1 MTEKSMMANV
11 IWLTKSERDKQKL
24 KRKTRTTKTA
34 AANHLCVRGSV
45 YQLEYVNTDG
55 KHEIKQ
61 VGDLLHVNKMIAS
74 KQLQSFKPNPEAY
87 FMLEWNLMGHELF
100 NALKDKMTESNK
112 AQP

>member
-1 MTEKSMMANV
+1 M
-11 IWLTKSERDKQKL
+11 SENKFKY
-24 KRKTRTTKTA
+24 
-34 AANHLCVRGSV
+34 LCVRGSV

-112 AQP
+112 AQQVTAQNLEDTRDNE